1 MFFMCLLIQINNT
14 TAGTIV
20 FCKKIRYNDFS
31 SVHMKKGIDMTENY
45 ELLRRGLETAFVDC
59 NTASN
64 VAYKP
69 QFVSNDYNEYIVKE

>member
-1 MFFMCLLIQINNT
+1 
-14 TAGTIV
+14 
-20 FCKKIRYNDFS
+20 
-31 SVHMKKGIDMTENY
+31 MKKGIDMTENY